1 MEISKAAS
9 ELLGGQPGS
18 LHTLQLAVEHGGPTM
33 SSKPNGVTRRLV
45 ALVLMAAAG
54 GATAQIVVKA
64 VGPVTEVWAKD
75 ERYTRFHAYLA
86 SKFKDTPALEEFVSK
101 EQWVTVVS
109 TTRLLMMPGIHKG
122 SADAEMKLQV
132 GDIVEMSVGDFRKA
146 ESYAAFGRV
155 TKLLCRRGDPG
166 FDTCLA
172 AHPAG
177 TWDDR
182 GEPVELKLRP

>member
-1 MEISKAAS
+1 
-9 ELLGGQPGS
+9 
-18 LHTLQLAVEHGGPTM
+18 M
-33 SSKPNGVTRRLV
+33 SRLPIGMTRRL
-45 ALVLMAAAG
+45 LVLTLLATFGG
-54 GATAQIVVKA
+54 GAAAQIVAKA

-75 ERYTRFHAYLA
+75 ERYMRFHTYLA
-86 SKFKDTPALEEFVSK
+86 SKFKDTPALDEFVSK

-109 TTRLLMMPGIHKG
+109 TTKLLMMPGIHKG
-122 SADAEMKLQV
+122 RADAEMKLQV
-132 GDIVEMSVGDFRKA
+132 GDIVEVSVGDFRKA

-166 FDTCLA
+166 YDACLA

-177 TWDDR
+177 TWDER